1 MIVGLGVDICSVRRM
16 AQVTERHGQRFLD
29 RVLSSREQTALSTHR
44 VSPERVA
51 ARFAA
56 KEALMKALGT
66 GRSDGVGF
74 LDIHVLNH
82 QSGQPLID
90 LTGRAAEVAAALGVQ
105 HVHVSMSHER
115 EHAVAVVVLEGEKP

>member
-1 MIVGLGVDICSVRRM
+1 MIVGLGVDICSVQRM

-29 RVLSSREQTALSTHR
+29 RVLSSREQAALSTQR
-44 VSPERVA
+44 VGPERVA

-66 GRSDGVGF
+66 GRAAGVGF

-82 QSGQPLID
+82 ESGRPLID

-105 HVHVSMSHER
+105 RVHVSMSHER
-115 EHAVAVVVLEGEKP
+115 EHAVAVVLLEGETP